1 MYGIFRYKLYMKV
14 KRVVNSEH
22 NSLSTSSSDSVD
34 RDMLSAEKL

>member
-1 MYGIFRYKLYMKV
+1 MYGMFRYKLYMKV
-14 KRVVNSEH
+14 KRVVNSEN

>member
-1 MYGIFRYKLYMKV
+1 MYGMLRYKLYMKV
-14 KRVVNSEH
+14 KRVVNSEN

>member
-1 MYGIFRYKLYMKV
+1 MYGMSRYKLYMKV
-14 KRVVNSEH
+14 KRVVNSEN